1 MIIYKAE
8 LRYESLRTQK
18 NDKETLNP
26 AIDDKR
32 ICRIIN
38 DANDG
43 LGVRCGL
50 DDNLSVAAVNG
61 EYGHW
66 EMVFA
71 CNLEKVTLKDCEK
84 WIKNHFLDNY
94 AVKNVAVENI
104 REISAKEFNKLLD
117 KANDRDFYSGW
128 NIANKLGLDYLENR
142 RFQVQERVYEQEDIT
157 KRKLKSFADDIMA
170 DKSLLEEIDR
180 IYSSQNEKKY
190 YGNPVHYVIT
200 AGTVQAA
207 NDIIS
212 LLVFALKANN
222 RLLGGRVSYVN
233 KISEHCSGDEDF
245 QQMFE
250 LGRGSAVAIDMS
262 GTDED
267 HGVYASAYREVV
279 DFIAKTVVD
288 NQMYTL
294 CFFVQLSENPG
305 FSKGLIAAVQD
316 DIHLIEICEGRGDK
330 EQAVNYLEKLTK
342 KSQFKASRGEL
353 EKALPTKTKTFTATE
368 VYKTYNKWF
377 SNGLK
382 SKAYKAYKSV
392 EKVAV
397 REKKK
402 ENKPYEELQ
411 NMVGLA
417 DIKALVDQIIN
428 TAKIRQSRSKLGL
441 DNYKV
446 SQHMIFT
453 GNPGSAKTT
462 IARLMAEILKQE
474 GVLETGHFVE
484 CGRADLVGKYV
495 GWTAQIVQKKFR
507 EAKGGI
513 LFIDEAYALVDNYT
527 NSFGAEAINTIVQEM
542 ENRRDDVIV
551 IFAGYPDRMEQF
563 LAENE
568 GLRSRI
574 AFHLD
579 FPDYNA
585 EEMLQILELM
595 VKNKGYEI
603 NDEVRE
609 KCLDIFKCACG
620 QSEFGNGR
628 FARNLLEQAMMK
640 QSDRLI
646 KESNGKKISRKD
658 LTSLMADDFS
668 VNAEKMY
675 KKPKTAIGFV

>member
-8 LRYESLRTQK
+8 LIYESLQCGK

-26 AIDDKR
+26 EIDDKK
-32 ICRIIN
+32 IVRIIN
-38 DANDG
+38 DVNDD
-43 LGVRCGL
+43 LGFCCGL
-50 DDNLSVAAVNG
+50 DDNLSVAVVSG

-66 EMVFA
+66 DIVWA
-71 CNLEKVTLKDCEK
+71 CNLEKITLKDCEK
-84 WIKNHFLDNY
+84 WLKNHFLDNY
-94 AVKNVAVENI
+94 AVKKVVVENI
-104 REISAKEFNKLLD
+104 HEISAKEFNYLLD
-117 KANDRDFYSGW
+117 KANDKEFYSGW
-128 NIANKLGLDYLENR
+128 HNIANKLGLDYLENR
-142 RFQVQERVYEQEDIT
+142 QFHVQEHVYQQEGIT
-157 KRKLKSFADDIMA
+157 KSKIKCRADKIMA
-170 DKSLLEEIDR
+170 DNSLLEEIDR
-180 IYSSQNEKKY
+180 IYSIQNEKKY
-190 YGNPVHYVIT
+190 YGNHVHYVIT

-207 NDIIS
+207 NDIIG
-212 LLVFALKANN
+212 LLVLALNTNK

-233 KISEHCSGDEDF
+233 NISEHCYDDEEF
-245 QQMFE
+245 QQMFKT
-250 LGRGSAVAIDMS
+250 GRGSAVAIDMS

-279 DFIAKTVVD
+279 NFIAKSVMD
-288 NQMYTL
+288 NQLYTL
-294 CFFVQLSENPG
+294 CFFVQLTENPG
-305 FSKGLIAAVQD
+305 FSKGLIASVQE

-330 EQAVNYLEKLTK
+330 EQAVNYLEKLTE

-353 EKALPTKTKTFTATE
+353 ERALSSKTKTFTATE

-382 SKAYKAYKSV
+382 SKAYKAYKAV
-392 EKVAV
+392 EKVAIK
-397 REKKK
+397 EKKK
-402 ENKPYEELQ
+402 ANKPYEELQ

-428 TAKIRQSRSKLGL
+428 TAKIRKSRSKLGL
-441 DNYKV
+441 DNYNL

-462 IARLMAEILKQE
+462 VARLMAEILKRE
-474 GVLETGHFVE
+474 GVLETGRFVG

-507 EAKGGI
+507 EASGGI
-513 LFIDEAYALVDNYT
+513 LFIDEAYALVDDT

-542 ENRRDDVIV
+542 ENRRDKVIV
-551 IFAGYPDRMEQF
+551 IFAGYPDKMEHF
-563 LAENE
+563 LSENE

-609 KCLDIFKCACG
+609 KCLGIFRCACG

-640 QSDRLI
+640 QSDRNPHRLLLRI
-646 KESNGKKISRKD
+646 RRGRSSRH
-658 LTSLMADDFS
+658 
-668 VNAEKMY
+668 
-675 KKPKTAIGFV
+675 

>member
-8 LRYESLRTQK
+8 LIYESLQCGN

-26 AIDDKR
+26 EIDDKK
-32 ICRIIN
+32 IVCIIN
-38 DANDG
+38 DVNDD
-43 LGVRCGL
+43 LGFCCGL
-50 DDNLSVAAVNG
+50 DDNLSVAVVSG
-61 EYGHW
+61 EYRRW
-66 EMVFA
+66 DIVWA
-71 CNLEKVTLKDCEK
+71 CNLEKITLKDCEK
-84 WIKNHFLDNY
+84 WLKNHFLDNY
-94 AVKNVAVENI
+94 AVKKVVLENI
-104 REISAKEFNKLLD
+104 HEISVKEFNKLLD
-117 KANDRDFYSGW
+117 KANDKNFYSGW
-128 NIANKLGLDYLENR
+128 NIVNKLGLDYFENR
-142 RFQVQERVYEQEDIT
+142 RFRVQEHVYRQENIT
-157 KRKLKSFADDIMA
+157 KRKIKSLADEIMA
-170 DKSLLEEIDR
+170 DQSLLEEIDR
-180 IYSSQNEKKY
+180 IYSRQNEKKY
-190 YGNPVHYVIT
+190 YGNPVHYVIK

-212 LLVFALKANN
+212 LLVFALKANK

-233 KISEHCSGDEDF
+233 NISEHCCDDEEF
-245 QQMFE
+245 QQMFKT
-250 LGRGSAVAIDMS
+250 GRGSAVAIDMS

-279 DFIAKTVVD
+279 DFIAKSVLD
-288 NQMYTL
+288 NQLYTL
-294 CFFVQLSENPG
+294 CFLVQISENPG
-305 FSKGLIAAVQD
+305 FSKGLIASVQE

-330 EQAVNYLEKLTK
+330 EQAVNYLEKLTT
-342 KSQFKASRGEL
+342 KSQFKASREEL
-353 EKALPTKTKTFTATE
+353 ERALPSQTKTFTATE

-382 SKAYKAYKSV
+382 SKAYKAYKAV
-392 EKVAV
+392 EKVAIK
-397 REKKK
+397 ENKKG
-402 ENKPYEELQ
+402 NKPYEELK
-411 NMVGLA
+411 NMVGLVN
-417 DIKALVDQIIN
+417 IKALVDQIIN
-428 TAKIRQSRSKLGL
+428 TAKIRQSRSNLGL
-441 DNYKV
+441 DNYNV
-446 SQHMIFT
+446 SQHMLFT

-462 IARLMAEILKQE
+462 VARLMAEILKQE

-507 EAKGGI
+507 EAVGGI
-513 LFIDEAYALVDNYT
+513 LFIDEAYALVDDT

-542 ENRRDDVIV
+542 ENRRDNVIV
-551 IFAGYPDRMEQF
+551 IFAGYPDKMEHF
-563 LAENE
+563 LSENE

-595 VKNKGYEI
+595 VKNKGYVI
-603 NDEVRE
+603 DDEVRE
-609 KCLDIFKCACG
+609 KCMDIFKCACG

-646 KESNGKKISRKD
+646 KESNGKKLSRKD
-658 LTSLMADDFS
+658 LTSLTADDFS

-675 KKPKTAIGFV
+675 KKPKSAIGFV